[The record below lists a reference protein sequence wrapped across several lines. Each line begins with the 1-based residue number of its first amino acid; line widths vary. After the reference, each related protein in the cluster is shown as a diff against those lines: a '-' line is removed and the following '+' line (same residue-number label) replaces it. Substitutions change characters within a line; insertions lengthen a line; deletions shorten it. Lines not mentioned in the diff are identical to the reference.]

1 MYAAISIAWDKLKS
15 EGEVDI
21 FRAVKTIKMN
31 RPDLVE
37 NLVGILYGLFFS
49 FLHHAIYFPKLIHLE
64 STLNWE
70 RKYCAAI

>member
-37 NLVGILYGLFFS
+37 NLVGIIGP
-49 FLHHAIYFPKLIHLE
+49 IIHMSKWILE
-64 STLNWE
+64 NKFKQQCDNDAVLMSSTT
-70 RKYCAAI
+70 